1 MPLKSNYGVKQ
12 LDKPNPFFN
21 NFGKKTIAVVIAIM
35 LWIVANLEFDIEKTY
50 NIPVKYTN
58 LNPDLIITNNPPEE
72 ITYKIKGPRTELST
86 LISST
91 SVINV
96 DLSQFTTGVSNIRV
110 ESDSMNLPKE
120 VDITSV
126 SPAEITIDLDKLV
139 TKKVNVEPV
148 FDELEKGFEIVGELE
163 YSPRTVEI
171 KGPQEM
177 LSKINTIETRPISLE
192 GEKSEFSIEVPLQ
205 FPNKLITASEDEE
218 VKVSFNIQEEN
229 LAKEFNNVD
238 IIFKNFNGLDY
249 TPTQDAK
256 AMIIFDGPY
265 SIINSL
271 SSNDIEVYVDA
282 RDIGGEN
289 TGKHKL
295 RVKVDYPD
303 PDNLNLNKL
312 SPETLEIKVN

>member
-1 MPLKSNYGVKQ
+1 M
-12 LDKPNPFFN
+12 
-21 NFGKKTIAVVIAIM
+21 
-35 LWIVANLEFDIEKTY
+35 
-50 NIPVKYTN
+50 
-58 LNPDLIITNNPPEE
+58 
-72 ITYKIKGPRTELST
+72 
-86 LISST
+86 ISST

-139 TKKVNVEPV
+139 AKKVNIEPV
-148 FDELEKGFEIVGELE
+148 FEKLEKGFQIVGDLE
-163 YSPRTVEI
+163 YSPKTVEI
-171 KGPQEM
+171 IGPQQM
-177 LSKINTIETRPISLE
+177 LTKINTIETRPISLE

-205 FPNKLITASEDEE
+205 LPNKLVTVAEDEQ
-218 VKVSFNIQEEN
+218 VKVSFDIQEEN
-229 LAKEFNNVD
+229 LAKEFNNID

-249 TPTQDAK
+249 TAAQDAK

-265 SIINSL
+265 SIINNL

-282 RDIGGEN
+282 KDISSDNSGN
-289 TGKHKL
+289 HKL
-295 RVKVDYPD
+295 RVQVDYPD

-312 SPETLEIKVN
+312 SPETIEIKLN